1 MDDEPRINDPNDA
14 GSPSA
19 LRNALVDQLKSR
31 GQLDDPRVEAA
42 FRAVPRHLFLPEFPV
57 DSVYEDQGFITKSRD
72 GVFLSS
78 STGPSPMAYMLQN
91 LDLRPGHHVLEIG
104 AGTGYNAGLIAQIV
118 GESGNVVTVDIDRD
132 IVEDAR
138 RHLSAAG
145 FGRVKVKCADGG
157 YGYPDDAPYDR
168 IILTTGAWDI
178 TPAWREQLKR
188 GGRLLLPLSI
198 RGDHQGVVA
207 FDNQGDH
214 LTSGN
219 VRPTGFIFLRGAFA
233 GPTVELP
240 IGPQKDAVIIG
251 DQIDLDAESIYE
263 LLTGHFEDLASGLPA
278 TWNEL
283 YGLRLWLAAREPRTC
298 EFNDVDGPDRI
309 IPLFYQARN
318 ADQDICWTDG
328 ILAERG
334 IAVFHRDADQ
344 AQPFELVVRSYG
356 PDVGVAERL
365 VGHISA
371 WEAAGRPSISDIRIT
386 VLPMDTPY
394 QPVDNEIVV
403 PKRWNKLV
411 ARFRADPSSPIPL
424 DSS

>member
-1 MDDEPRINDPNDA
+1 MDDRSCIDDPNDI

-19 LRNALVDQLKSR
+19 LRKALVDQLRSR
-31 GQLDDPRVEAA
+31 GQIEDPRVETA

-57 DSVYEDQGFITKSRD
+57 ASVYEDQGFITKSRD
-72 GVFLSS
+72 GAALSS

-91 LDLRPGHHVLEIG
+91 LDLRLGHHVLEIG
-104 AGTGYNAGLIAQIV
+104 TGTGYNAALIAQIL
-118 GESGNVVTVDIDRD
+118 GECGNVVTVDIDRD
-132 IVEDAR
+132 VVDDAR

-168 IILTTGAWDI
+168 IILTAGAWDI
-178 TPAWREQLKR
+178 SPAWREQLKPD
-188 GGRLLLPLSI
+188 GRLLLPLSI
-198 RGDHQGVVA
+198 RGAHQGIVA
-207 FDNQGDH
+207 FENQGDH

-219 VRPTGFIFLRGAFA
+219 VRPTGFISLRGAFA
-233 GPTVELP
+233 SPTVEVP
-240 IGPQKDAVIIG
+240 TGPRGDTVIVG
-251 DQIDLDAESIYE
+251 DQIDLDAERIYE
-263 LLTGHFEDLASGLPA
+263 LLSGRFLDLASGVPV
-278 TWNEL
+278 TWEEL

-318 ADQDICWTDG
+318 ADQAICWTDG
-328 ILAERG
+328 IIEERG
-334 IAVFHRDADQ
+334 IAVFHRDAGQ
-344 AQPFELVVRSYG
+344 VQPFEILVRGYG
-356 PDVGVAERL
+356 TDRGAAERL

-386 VLPMDTPY
+386 MLPIATPY
-394 QPVDNEIVV
+394 QPTDTEIVV

-411 ARFRADPSSPIPL
+411 VRFMADPSSPVPQ
-424 DSS
+424 DSG

>member
-104 AGTGYNAGLIAQIV
+104 AGTGYNVGLIAQIV

-145 FGRVKVKCADGG
+145 FGRVKVKCADAG

-188 GGRLLLPLSI
+188 GGRLLC
-198 RGDHQGVVA
+198 
-207 FDNQGDH
+207 
-214 LTSGN
+214 
-219 VRPTGFIFLRGAFA
+219 FLCR
-233 GPTVELP
+233 
-240 IGPQKDAVIIG
+240 
-251 DQIDLDAESIYE
+251 
-263 LLTGHFEDLASGLPA
+263 
-278 TWNEL
+278 
-283 YGLRLWLAAREPRTC
+283 
-298 EFNDVDGPDRI
+298 
-309 IPLFYQARN
+309 
-318 ADQDICWTDG
+318 
-328 ILAERG
+328 
-334 IAVFHRDADQ
+334 
-344 AQPFELVVRSYG
+344 
-356 PDVGVAERL
+356 
-365 VGHISA
+365 
-371 WEAAGRPSISDIRIT
+371 
-386 VLPMDTPY
+386 
-394 QPVDNEIVV
+394 
-403 PKRWNKLV
+403 
-411 ARFRADPSSPIPL
+411 
-424 DSS
+424 

>member
-1 MDDEPRINDPNDA
+1 MTERALTNPSDV

-19 LRNALVDQLKSR
+19 LRNALVYQLKSR
-31 GQLDDPRVEAA
+31 GQLEDPTVEAA

-57 DSVYEDQGFITKSRD
+57 ASVYEDQGFITKSRD
-72 GVFLSS
+72 GVFISS
-78 STGPSPMAYMLQN
+78 ATGPSPMAYMLQN
-91 LDLRPGHHVLEIG
+91 LDLRPGHRVLEIG
-104 AGTGYNAGLIAQIV
+104 AGTGYNAALIAQIV
-118 GESGNVVTVDIDRD
+118 GECGNVVTVEIDRD

-157 YGYPDDAPYDR
+157 YGYLDDAPYDR

-178 TPAWREQLKR
+178 TPAWREQLKP
-188 GGRLLLPLSI
+188 GGRLLLSLSI
-198 RGDHQGVVA
+198 RGDHQGIVA

-219 VRPTGFIFLRGAFA
+219 VRPTGFIFLRGASA
-233 GPTVELP
+233 GPTIEMP
-240 IGPQKDAVIIG
+240 IGPRRDAVIIG
-251 DQIDLDAESIYE
+251 DQIDLDADTVYE
-263 LLTGHFEDLASGLPA
+263 LLTGHFVDMAPGVPV
-278 TWNEL
+278 TWDEL

-298 EFNDVDGPDRI
+298 EFYDVEGPDRI
-309 IPLFYQARN
+309 IPLFYQDRN
-318 ADQDICWTDG
+318 ADQAICWTDG
-328 ILAERG
+328 ILEERG

-344 AQPFELVVRSYG
+344 AQPFEILVRSYG
-356 PDVGVAERL
+356 PDRGVAERL
-365 VGHISA
+365 VEHISA

-394 QPVDNEIVV
+394 QPANNEIMV

-411 ARFRADPSSPIPL
+411 VRFSADPSSAVPL
-424 DSS
+424 DSC